1 MGMNSMKSQKDS
13 LSKEALL
20 KLIRSNPFWGAVDD
34 SIVQELLPSM
44 EYVLLQQGET
54 LIRQGDA
61 SEAMYVVV
69 KGELQ
74 AISIL
79 PDDTEIPLGKIGPG
93 EPLGEIQIL
102 AGGRHTA
109 SVRALSDAELI
120 RLSKSAL
127 ENLLHKSPDLVSV
140 LADISR
146 RRLLHNQLAHILPT
160 LFGPL
165 DDIMLQDIEDQ
176 VEWLHVSSGEI
187 LFREGEPGDALYI
200 VLCGR
205 LRVVAKGDG
214 TLEKVLGEVGMGE
227 SVGEMALFTDEPRSA
242 TVYAIRD
249 SELVKIS
256 QPVFEQI
263 TMHYPQL
270 TMSITKILIGRLRK
284 NINRSCPMNTGTN
297 IALIPISPNVP
308 LEDFSS
314 RFVSCLSSL
323 GPTLHLSRKRI
334 DDLLHTPG
342 LASSPEDG
350 PGTIR
355 LLAWLNEQE
364 TKYPFILFEA
374 DATATPWTRRC
385 LRQADHIL
393 LVAHASDGPDSGR
406 VDPSLLHSQKGS
418 HHARRSLILI
428 HQNGNSLPTG
438 TRKWLDQWKVE
449 DHHHVRWDRDKDFMR
464 AARFIAGCTTS
475 LVLSG
480 GGARGLAHIGVIKA
494 LREAGIEIDMVGG
507 TSMGA
512 VIASIYAMDLDNE
525 ALYHKALDSFV
536 HRKPFKDYT
545 LPFISLVR
553 CRELDSIIHDGLG
566 DIHIEDL
573 WINYFCV
580 SSNLSTAELGIHRKN
595 LLWKAIRAS
604 VSIPGIA
611 VPVIEG
617 GNLLVDG
624 GVLNNLPIDIMR
636 GLCKG
641 KLIAADVSEEEDL
654 TVTYKEIPSPWRI
667 FLSRLLPFIPSMN
680 IPNIFDVLMRTAVLS
695 SVHRRNQVAMD
706 ADLYLRLPVHKYKLL
721 EFDAIDDL
729 IEIGYRYTKEKL
741 KGWQT
746 SLA

>member
-1 MGMNSMKSQKDS
+1 MRINFMKSQKNG

-20 KLIRSNPFWGAVDD
+20 ELIRSNPFWGTIDD
-34 SIVQELLPSM
+34 SILQELLPSM
-44 EYVLLQQGET
+44 EYVLLPQGET
-54 LIRQGDA
+54 LIGQGDA

-69 KGELQ
+69 KGDLQ

-79 PDDTEIPLGKIGPG
+79 PDDTEVPLGRIGPG
-93 EPLGEIQIL
+93 EPIGEIQIL
-102 AGGRHTA
+102 AGGKHTA
-109 SVRALSDAELI
+109 SVRALCDAELI

-127 ENLLHKSPDLVSV
+127 EDLLLKSPDLVSV

-165 DDIMLQDIEDQ
+165 DDTMLQGIEDQ
-176 VEWLHVSSGEI
+176 VEWLHVSSGDI

-200 VLCGR
+200 ILCGR

-214 TLEKVLGEVGMGE
+214 ILEKVLGEVGMGE

-256 QPVFEQI
+256 QPVFEKI
-263 TMHYPQL
+263 TRSYPQL
-270 TMSITKILIGRLRK
+270 TISITKILIGRLRK
-284 NINRSCPMNTGTN
+284 NINRSCPMNTGIN
-297 IALIPISPNVP
+297 IALIPISPKG
-308 LEDFSS
+308 LFEDLTS
-314 RFVSCLSSL
+314 RFVSCLSSY
-323 GPTLHLSRKRI
+323 GPVLHLSRKRI

-342 LASSPEDG
+342 IASSPEDG

-374 DATATPWTRRC
+374 DSEATLWTRRC
-385 LRQADHIL
+385 LRQADHVL
-393 LVAHASDGPDSGR
+393 LVAHASDGPDSAR
-406 VDPSLLHSQKGS
+406 VDPLLLHSQKGS
-418 HHARRSLILI
+418 HNARRSLILI
-428 HQNGNSLPTG
+428 HQDGNTLPTG

-449 DHHHVRWDRDKDFMR
+449 DHHHLRWDRDKDFMR
-464 AARFIAGCTTS
+464 VARFIAGCTTS

-512 VIASIYAMDLDNE
+512 VIASGYAMDLDNE
-525 ALYHKALDSFV
+525 ALYQKSLDSFV
-536 HRKPFKDYT
+536 RRKPFSDYT

-553 CRELDSIIHDGLG
+553 CRELDSIIQDRYG

-580 SSNLSTAELGIHRKN
+580 SSNLSTAELVIHRRDS
-595 LLWKAIRAS
+595 LSKAIRAS
-604 VSIPGIA
+604 VSYPGIA
-611 VPVIEG
+611 APVIEG
-617 GNLLVDG
+617 NHLLVDG
-624 GVLNNLPIDIMR
+624 AVLNNLPIDIMR
-636 GLCKG
+636 GFCSG
-641 KLIAADVSEEEDL
+641 KVIAADVTEEVDL
-654 TVTYKEIPSPWRI
+654 TVTHHDMPSPWRV
-667 FLSRLLPFIPSMN
+667 FFSRMLPFLQSIRF
-680 IPNIFDVLMRTAVLS
+680 PNIFDILMRTSVLS
-695 SVHRRNQVAMD
+695 SVNQRNQLVRD
-706 ADLYLRLPVHKYKLL
+706 VDLYLRPPVHAYKLL
-721 EFDAIDDL
+721 DFSAMDDL
-729 IEIGYRYTKEKL
+729 IEIGYRHTKEKL
-741 KGWQT
+741 KDWR
-746 SLA
+746 SSV

>member
-1 MGMNSMKSQKDS
+1 MKSRKDG

-20 KLIRSNPFWGAVDD
+20 DLIRSNPFWRTIDD
-34 SIVQELLPSM
+34 SIVQELLPGM
-44 EYVLLQQGET
+44 EYVLLQQGEP
-54 LIRQGDA
+54 LIHQGDA

-69 KGELQ
+69 KGDLQ
-74 AISIL
+74 AINVQS
-79 PDDTEIPLGKIGPG
+79 DNTEIPLGKIGPG
-93 EPLGEIQIL
+93 EPIGEIQIL
-102 AGGRHTA
+102 AGGKNTA
-109 SVRALSDAELI
+109 SVRALSNSELI
-120 RLSKSAL
+120 KLSKTAL
-127 ENLLHKSPDLVSV
+127 EKLLLKSPDLVYV

-146 RRLLHNQLAHILPT
+146 RRLLHNQLAHILPK
-160 LFGPL
+160 LFGSL
-165 DDIMLQDIEDQ
+165 DDTMLQDIEDQ

-187 LFREGEPGDALYI
+187 LFREGESGDALYI
-200 VLCGR
+200 LLCGR
-205 LRVVAKGDG
+205 LRVVARGDG
-214 TLEKVLGEVGMGE
+214 TIEKVLGEVGMGE

-256 QPVFEQI
+256 QPVFEKI
-263 TMHYPQL
+263 TRHYPQL
-270 TMSITKILIGRLRK
+270 NISITKILIGRLRK
-284 NINRSCPMNTGTN
+284 NIDRSCPMNTGTN
-297 IALIPISPNVP
+297 IALIPISPNVH
-308 LEDFSS
+308 LEDFSN
-314 RFVSCLSSL
+314 RFVTCLSSL

-342 LASSPEDG
+342 IASSPEDG

-355 LLAWLNEQE
+355 LLTWLNEQE

-374 DATATPWTRRC
+374 DATVTPWTRRC
-385 LRQADHIL
+385 LRQADHVL
-393 LVAHASDGPDSGR
+393 LVADASEGRDSTK
-406 VDPSLLHSQKGS
+406 VDPLLFHSQKGS
-418 HHARRSLILI
+418 HSARKSLILI
-428 HQNGNSLPTG
+428 HQDGKTFPMG

-449 DHHHVRWDRDKDFMR
+449 DHHHIRWDRDKDFMR

-494 LREAGIEIDMVGG
+494 LREAGIEIDMIGG

-512 VIASIYAMDLDNE
+512 VIASIFAMDLDNA
-525 ALYHKALDSFV
+525 ALYQKALDSFV

-611 VPVIEG
+611 VPVIEEG
-617 GNLLVDG
+617 HLLVDG

-636 GLCKG
+636 GFCNG
-641 KLIAADVSEEEDL
+641 KLIAVDVTEEEDL
-654 TVTYKEIPSPWRI
+654 TVTHKEIPSPWRI
-667 FLSRLLPFIPSMN
+667 FMSRLLPFIPTIN

-721 EFDAIDDL
+721 EFNAIDDL

-741 KGWQT
+741 KDWQT